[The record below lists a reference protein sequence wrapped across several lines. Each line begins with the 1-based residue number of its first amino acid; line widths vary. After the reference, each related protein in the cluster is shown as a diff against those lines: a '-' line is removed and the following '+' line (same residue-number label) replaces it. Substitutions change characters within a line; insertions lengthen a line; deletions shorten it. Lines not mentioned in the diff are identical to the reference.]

1 MCLRRGRKDNLVSED
16 DLQWLKWNYPGVYYV
31 PAKKILQGCL
41 WFKMAYSSSSGQAVI
56 NPPDDMNPEEGLVIE
71 DVYDLTVE
79 IDHPM
84 RKVAVREV
92 GGRILRTKSRWKLS
106 NADVHMYQDG
116 SLCLCPEPEEK
127 LLFYEGFSLK
137 RFFYSYLIPNLY
149 YQSYL
154 GRFGK
159 EPWRSSSHGPMGILE
174 SYARQVRSKLPI
186 KTVVGAY
193 IECLPVSL
201 QSLILNKKVD
211 PDLLCGCGSNKK
223 FRGCHPLALKGLKKL
238 KADDW
243 FIKTGKSI
251 TR

>member
-1 MCLRRGRKDNLVSED
+1 
-16 DLQWLKWNYPGVYYV
+16 
-31 PAKKILQGCL
+31 
-41 WFKMAYSSSSGQAVI
+41 
-56 NPPDDMNPEEGLVIE
+56 LVIE

-79 IDHPM
+79 IDHSM
-84 RKVAVREV
+84 EKVVVREM
-92 GGRILRTKSRWKLS
+92 GGRILRTKKRWKLS

-127 LLFYEGFSLK
+127 LLFHEGFSLK

-174 SYARQVRSKLPI
+174 SYEGQVSPKLPM
-186 KTVVGAY
+186 KLAVGAY
-193 IECLPVSL
+193 LECLPAYL
-201 QSLILNKKVD
+201 KNLILNKRVE

-223 FRGCHPLALKGLKKL
+223 FRECHPLALKGLKKL
-238 KADDW
+238 QADYW

-251 TR
+251 TRE